1 MRVGHEISPHTA
13 QPHNLIILDLT
24 EFHNKRSNTARTI
37 KLTAMAEKTPQ
48 RPGGLKPAANRL
60 AGKVC
65 VVFGGTGN
73 VGAGVAQAFAAEGAA
88 KVVVTSRSQAKLDA
102 TRAQWGWPASVVGVV
117 GSFGDD
123 AEAEAAV
130 ESVWTEAGGAVDH
143 CVVSVG
149 FGGMTAPFS
158 EDSADS
164 LKTFLTTHQWPRLR
178 ATIQVSKKMLEA
190 DIPGSTLTMPS
201 GALADGIHKFPF
213 PGFSAAWANGVGG
226 ALYKQM
232 CYSIACE
239 AKDKGKQLRAHAVV
253 IYPGVSKHG
262 EDKQQMGMPAEPD
275 SSVHVGQGWVA
286 IVLDT
291 MKTNGDSYQFGSFQ
305 NFDFTDMDE
314 FVAEV
319 FERKVIVVQNCGNV
333 GKPTIGALLQRGCA
347 VRTFTS
353 GDAAKKHAELADMFG
368 LEGDAAAMLRV
379 LKRGDTADETE
390 AFAGAGAFVCIPPS
404 PAKAEDR
411 ANIAIAFIKQA
422 KDAGVTHGSLLSGS
436 NAVKPGFDFGNG
448 EAAAARGI
456 FGPQWSKIEAFVAS
470 EGLRLCVVRAPF
482 FMDNS
487 YGDVGSI
494 TSDANAFY
502 APVPGGVKVAVT
514 AAKDLGLALAV
525 GALDVRHGDKVV
537 QVVGDFISKQEEAQL
552 YSDKLGRKISFYTAT
567 PEQATA
573 AMAAFGIPKWAV
585 EGVIDLYT
593 QVDSEEKIAT
603 RRGQFRDL
611 TGQDPMNFSEFVD
624 TFLLGMLKGA
634 VDSGGESKEPAP
646 ASEDLVVA
654 VQNCGNAGLYAIK
667 TLVAQGGCTVRT
679 CSRNPEKLK
688 AGKLAGMDNVQIF
701 KTGDEGFYKGVNRFI
716 VIPPGTVDPDDR
728 AKSAIEFANKCKDAG
743 ATHGSVVSVVVA
755 DNSTRRGLFGAQ
767 FGKVEDALSGFAGE
781 GVTMCTVRAPFF
793 LENMWGDVDSIKSH
807 DTFYAPVDG
816 DVRQLVTSVADVGEA
831 VAMGAL
837 DASAHGGK
845 AYFLLGD
852 HITKNEVA
860 ALYSAK
866 LGRTINFVQA
876 SEEAATAAL
885 KGFGFLQWQ
894 IDGILELN
902 NLNDSADFV
911 AQHAGEFKQ
920 LTGRDPVNTSQFL
933 DTALIPMIKE
943 PAPASEDLVVAV
955 QNCGNAGLYAIKTL
969 VAQGGCT
976 VRTCSRNPEKLKAG
990 KLAGMDNVQIFKTGD
1005 EGFYKGVNRFIV
1017 IPPGTVDPDDRA
1029 KSAIEFANKCKDAG
1043 ATHGSVVSV
1052 VVADNSTRRG
1062 LFGAQF
1068 GKVEDALS
1076 GFAGEGVTMCTVR
1089 APFFLENMWG
1099 DVDSIK
1105 SHDTFYAPVDGDVRQ
1120 LVTSVAD
1127 VGEAV
1132 AMGALDAS
1140 AHGGKAYFLLG
1151 DHITKNEVA
1160 ALYSAKLGRTINF
1173 VQASEEAATAALKG
1187 FGFLQ
1192 WQIDGILELNNLNDS
1207 ADFVA
1212 QHAGEFKQL
1221 TGRDPVNTSQFLDTA
1236 LIPMIAPD
1244 THTHPY
1250 TMCSICPTFTVHDW
1264 NKAKPI
1270 MDDFIAKTKTE
1281 TGCIYYGWTRVDD
1294 QLKCR
1299 EMYVDGAAVNAHLEN
1314 VGECIGAIL
1323 ADGVATLDKIDIQ
1336 GPADQLEIV
1345 KPGTEALGTV
1355 YYHTDGGFTN
1365 MMSVASGN
1373 EIAYNLCSI
1382 HPTFTVHDWD
1392 KAKRIMEAFIA
1403 RTTTEAGC
1411 VYYGWV
1417 REGDTLKCR
1426 EAYVD
1431 GEAINEHLANV
1442 GECITAILAD
1452 GVASLDSINIH
1463 GPADQL
1469 EIVKPG
1475 TEALGTKYFSTD
1487 GGFSKYTHR
1496 VPEHKE
1502 EAGGNGGESKASE
1515 AVERVR
1521 EPSVLPSQNP
1531 ATSCQIISHTAKG
1544 HVAYSIELRGVGAP
1558 WRAKEGAST
1567 KTSEGIAVN
1576 RHFKEFQ
1583 QLHHVISRQAKVNKN
1598 IDSPPRMPDRGGAA
1612 MWVYR
1617 HSKKTI
1623 ERRVARF
1630 NELLTYMITTPVI
1643 KEHEAVMAFLGL
1655 EFLGGEVTA
1664 A

>member
-1 MRVGHEISPHTA
+1 
-13 QPHNLIILDLT
+13 
-24 EFHNKRSNTARTI
+24 
-37 KLTAMAEKTPQ
+37 MAEKTPQ

-390 AFAGAGAFVCIPPS
+390 AFAGAGAFVCIPPA

-573 AMAAFGIPKWAV
+573 AMAAFGIPKWSV

-933 DTALIPMIKE
+933 DTALIPMI
-943 PAPASEDLVVAV
+943 
-955 QNCGNAGLYAIKTL
+955 
-969 VAQGGCT
+969 
-976 VRTCSRNPEKLKAG
+976 
-990 KLAGMDNVQIFKTGD
+990 
-1005 EGFYKGVNRFIV
+1005 
-1017 IPPGTVDPDDRA
+1017 
-1029 KSAIEFANKCKDAG
+1029 
-1043 ATHGSVVSV
+1043 
-1052 VVADNSTRRG
+1052 
-1062 LFGAQF
+1062 
-1068 GKVEDALS
+1068 
-1076 GFAGEGVTMCTVR
+1076 
-1089 APFFLENMWG
+1089 
-1099 DVDSIK
+1099 
-1105 SHDTFYAPVDGDVRQ
+1105 
-1120 LVTSVAD
+1120 
-1127 VGEAV
+1127 
-1132 AMGALDAS
+1132 
-1140 AHGGKAYFLLG
+1140 
-1151 DHITKNEVA
+1151 
-1160 ALYSAKLGRTINF
+1160 
-1173 VQASEEAATAALKG
+1173 
-1187 FGFLQ
+1187 
-1192 WQIDGILELNNLNDS
+1192 
-1207 ADFVA
+1207 
-1212 QHAGEFKQL
+1212 
-1221 TGRDPVNTSQFLDTA
+1221 
-1236 LIPMIAPD
+1236 APD

-1264 NKAKPI
+1264 NKARPI

-1392 KAKRIMEAFIA
+1392 KAKPIMEAFIA

-1521 EPSVLPSQNP
+1521 EPSVMPSQNP